1 MKKLFTKIIAILI
14 ISSLTFCFAG
24 CEDDKSSSTI
34 KTTQAVTEN
43 TDSNESPDKNILKNL
58 HTFDMENG
66 NEFAGAWKII
76 DGEGSQY
83 ESFVYLFDGI
93 KEASIIIDNQ
103 GYIGTYEMK
112 TEKDKKSGK
121 NVKTMYSQLM
131 FGINGSYTYKFSD
144 DKSSVELTNIE
155 NNVKTV
161 MQRLVSFDFIP
172 FPEKN
177 PRIDKKILGAWK
189 SDNGMYLYFDENGI
203 MYENEFDAI
212 FTYATYK
219 ADDTVVTSKYK
230 MGEEITNSYKY
241 KIDGDKLTYNDYEYK
256 KISVEELI

>member
-1 MKKLFTKIIAILI
+1 MKKIFTKIIAVLI

-24 CEDDKSSSTI
+24 CEDDKPSSSTE
-34 KTTQAVTEN
+34 TTQAVTED
-43 TDSNESPDKNILKNL
+43 TDSNESADKTILKNL
-58 HTFDMENG
+58 HSFDMENG

-83 ESFVYLFDGI
+83 SSFVYQFDGI

-103 GYIGTYEMK
+103 GYIGTYEIK
-112 TEKDKKSGK
+112 TVKDKKSGK
-121 NVKTMYSQLM
+121 NVKTMFSQLM

-144 DKSSVELTNIE
+144 DKSTVELTNIE
-155 NNVKTV
+155 NDSKTT

-177 PRIDKKILGAWK
+177 AKIDKNILGAWK

-212 FTYATYK
+212 FTYATYN
-219 ADDTVVTSKYK
+219 ASDSVITSKYK
-230 MGEEITNSYKY
+230 MGDEITNSYKY

-256 KISVEELI
+256 KISAEELI